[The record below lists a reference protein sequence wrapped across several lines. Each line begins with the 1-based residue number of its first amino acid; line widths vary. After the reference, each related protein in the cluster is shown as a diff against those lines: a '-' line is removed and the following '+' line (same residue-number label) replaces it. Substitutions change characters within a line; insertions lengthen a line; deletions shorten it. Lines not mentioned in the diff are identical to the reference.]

1 MSSDRY
7 RGLVKVSRPSFPVM
21 AVRALT
27 LRCPWCGSRRSFLR
41 GWFRRH
47 PRCRTC
53 GIAWSREVG
62 VELGAVT
69 MSLIITFGAIAVC
82 MGVGFALTL
91 PDVPLV
97 PLMLG
102 IGLVALCTPIAVYPM
117 SYTLWLAFDLA
128 VHPPDAAELEA
139 AARAV
144 AATSVGAAA

>member
-1 MSSDRY
+1 
-7 RGLVKVSRPSFPVM
+7 M
-21 AVRALT
+21 AARALT

-69 MSLIITFGAIAVC
+69 MSTIITFGAIAIC
-82 MGVGFALTL
+82 MGVGFAVTV
-91 PDVPLV
+91 PDVPVV
-97 PLMLG
+97 PMLIG
-102 IGLVALCTPIAVYPM
+102 IGLVALCTPIAVYPL

-128 VHPPDAAELEA
+128 VHPPEPAELDA
-139 AARAV
+139 AARALEE
-144 AATSVGAAA
+144 TSAGAGA